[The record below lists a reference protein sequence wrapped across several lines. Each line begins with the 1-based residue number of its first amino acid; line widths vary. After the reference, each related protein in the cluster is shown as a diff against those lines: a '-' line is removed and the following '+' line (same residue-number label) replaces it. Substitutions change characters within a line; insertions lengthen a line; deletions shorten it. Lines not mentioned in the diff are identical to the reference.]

1 MKYKLSLNC
10 KTKLFEGNVESSLPI
25 VNHPELHK
33 RKEIRFSTLPPCHP
47 ILFHSTGGKKKIS
60 GFPREFHTYWLT
72 FSSNTENH
80 YQSHPAIREKMKGEK
95 QGTLIFQKGFLKA
108 TLLEKNYP
116 AWSQCSVNTFLK
128 LFIQIKMCKLPEE
141 IHFFKPRRILLLVF
155 FRNLRLQ
162 KADFYYFN
170 RT

>member
-33 RKEIRFSTLPPCHP
+33 RKRNK
-47 ILFHSTGGKKKIS
+47 ILHITTMSSNTISFYWGEKKIS